1 MADTFEF
8 EIVAPAASMLSEPA
22 ELVIIPGAEGNFG
35 VMPGHAPLLSMLRP
49 GTIEIRDRSLKVLEQ
64 IFVEG
69 GFAEVT
75 PERCTILAEEALPV
89 REITREEA
97 ETRLNQNAR
106 TLSEQSATLA
116 AHLAKGDGYDRTLDY
131 YRGLREVADDTQEML
146 PQAAFAE
153 LSLNAWAKVSDLL
166 RQLAGYYEP

>member
-49 GTIEIRDRSLKVLEQ
+49 GTIEIRGRSLKILEQ

-75 PERCTILAEEALPV
+75 TERCTILAEEALPV
-89 REITREEA
+89 RDITREEA
-97 ETRLNQNAR
+97 ETRLKRAHDALMLAE
-106 TLSEQSATLA
+106 TLGVRLTAE
-116 AHLAKGDGYDRTLDY
+116 HD
-131 YRGLREVADDTQEML
+131 V
-146 PQAAFAE
+146 QAAEAMVE
-153 LSLNAWAKVSDLL
+153 AVEA
-166 RQLAGYYEP
+166 YEKAQSRTH

>member
-97 ETRLNQNAR
+97 ETRLKRAHDAFMLADTLGVRLTAQHDVRAAEAMVEAVEAYERAQSSR
-106 TLSEQSATLA
+106 T
-116 AHLAKGDGYDRTLDY
+116 H
-131 YRGLREVADDTQEML
+131 
-146 PQAAFAE
+146 
-153 LSLNAWAKVSDLL
+153 
-166 RQLAGYYEP
+166 

>member
-1 MADTFEF
+1 MSAIAQQLTDASAGWE
-8 EIVAPAASMLSEPA
+8 AAVLLEP
-22 ELVIIPGAEGNFG
+22 
-35 VMPGHAPLLSMLRP
+35 
-49 GTIEIRDRSLKVLEQ
+49 
-64 IFVEG
+64 
-69 GFAEVT
+69 
-75 PERCTILAEEALPV
+75 
-89 REITREEA
+89 EA